1 MFQTSGACGGQPR
14 TAAEILLSALSQAKT
29 LTSLVNRTL
38 KLSEEEALAALDP
51 AAAGQVAEQ
60 QRVVARGERLVEIT
74 MAINKQLTQL
84 LAIIQENERER
95 EALRRELARSQDQER
110 VNTGVLNVDNKTL
123 IDKCTIFRD
132 DWFKRVLHRPITDS

>member
-1 MFQTSGACGGQPR
+1 M
-14 TAAEILLSALSQAKT
+14 
-29 LTSLVNRTL
+29 
-38 KLSEEEALAALDP
+38 
-51 AAAGQVAEQ
+51 AEQ

-110 VNTGVLNVDNKTL
+110 LNTGLPN
-123 IDKCTIFRD
+123 
-132 DWFKRVLHRPITDS
+132 P

>member
-1 MFQTSGACGGQPR
+1 M
-14 TAAEILLSALSQAKT
+14 
-29 LTSLVNRTL
+29 
-38 KLSEEEALAALDP
+38 
-51 AAAGQVAEQ
+51 AEQ

-110 VNTGVLNVDNKTL
+110 LNTGVLNFDNNT
-123 IDKCTIFRD
+123 
-132 DWFKRVLHRPITDS
+132 VL

>member
-1 MFQTSGACGGQPR
+1 M
-14 TAAEILLSALSQAKT
+14 
-29 LTSLVNRTL
+29 
-38 KLSEEEALAALDP
+38 
-51 AAAGQVAEQ
+51 AEQ

-110 VNTGVLNVDNKTL
+110 LNTGVLNVDINTAMVTHYQL
-123 IDKCTIFRD
+123 
-132 DWFKRVLHRPITDS
+132 LGDSAI

>member
-51 AAAGQVAEQ
+51 AAACQVAEQ

-110 VNTGVLNVDNKTL
+110 VNTNRGPQFRHQYGDEHAIIRDFKGLF
-123 IDKCTIFRD
+123 CTD
-132 DWFKRVLHRPITDS
+132 PYS